1 MAEATFNF
9 PRNFV
14 WGTASAAHQNEGNN
28 TNNNWYAFELA
39 EGNIIHGHKAGLAA
53 DWWSG
58 RWREDFD
65 RAAEAG
71 QTAHRMS
78 VEWSRIQ
85 PTPDRWDEDA
95 LDHYREM
102 VRGLRE
108 RGMTPMVTLHHFTD
122 PLWIYEKGGWL
133 NDISDPFAVFTE
145 KVVGALKEYVTQW
158 VTINEPNVYAA
169 QGYVMGEFPP
179 GRKNELINSFKV
191 MTNLVR
197 GHAVAYHA
205 IHRVQQNAQV
215 GMAHQYRGILPG
227 RKWLPLDV
235 GLAGLLS
242 GLFNDFFPRAALTG
256 VLKFPGWRY
265 KIHHAKGTQDFFGV
279 NYYTREYIRFHP
291 FSLLGKRSYDP
302 NAELSDTGFIANEP
316 EGFYD
321 ALKWANAYRLPI
333 IVTENGV
340 EDADDHMRPRYLAQH
355 IHQMWRAVNFNWP
368 IKGYYH
374 WSLVDNFEWD
384 RGWTQRYGLWELDI
398 ETQARRKRPSADF
411 YAEICK
417 TNSLSSEM
425 VARYAPKIFPQM
437 FPNE

>member
-1 MAEATFNF
+1 
-9 PRNFV
+9 
-14 WGTASAAHQNEGNN
+14 
-28 TNNNWYAFELA
+28 
-39 EGNIIHGHKAGLAA
+39 
-53 DWWSG
+53 
-58 RWREDFD
+58 
-65 RAAEAG
+65 
-71 QTAHRMS
+71 
-78 VEWSRIQ
+78 
-85 PTPDRWDEDA
+85 
-95 LDHYREM
+95 

-108 RGMTPMVTLHHFTD
+108 RGMTPMVSLHHFTD
-122 PLWIYEKGGWL
+122 PLWIYERGGWM
-133 NDISDPFAVFTE
+133 NDVSDQFAVFTE
-145 KVVGALKEYVTQW
+145 KVVGALKEYVNQW

-169 QGYVMGEFPP
+169 MGYVLGDFPP
-179 GRKNELINSFKV
+179 GRKNEIFNSFKV

-197 GHAVAYHA
+197 GHAAAYHT

-215 GMAHQYRGILPG
+215 GMAHQYRGILPK
-227 RKWLPLDV
+227 RTWLPLDV
-235 GLAGLLS
+235 GLAGMLS
-242 GLFNDFFPRAALTG
+242 GLFNDFFPHAAATG

-279 NYYTREYIRFHP
+279 NYYTREYVAFHP
-291 FSLLGKRSYDP
+291 LALLGKRSYDP

-316 EGFYD
+316 LGFYD

-368 IKGYYH
+368 IKGYYY